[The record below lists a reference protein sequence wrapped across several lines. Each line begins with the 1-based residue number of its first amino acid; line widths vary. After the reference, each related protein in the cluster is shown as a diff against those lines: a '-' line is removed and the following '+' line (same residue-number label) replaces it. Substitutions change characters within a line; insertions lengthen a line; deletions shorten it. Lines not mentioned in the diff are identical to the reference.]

1 MLKDKTTESK
11 KLFEA
16 EHTSNRITQHSYNN
30 TPCTLVKANN
40 DSNQNTVYKIPEVH
54 IFFKYNFLFLIIRYV
69 KNLNLFFDFQLH
81 IQNKQIFLSTLEL
94 LHGHFLGVAV
104 REDCHT
110 MDVHHLISTITKL
123 KSKMKSEFDDNIGYL
138 VITV

>member
-1 MLKDKTTESK
+1 M
-11 KLFEA
+11 
-16 EHTSNRITQHSYNN
+16 
-30 TPCTLVKANN
+30 
-40 DSNQNTVYKIPEVH
+40 
-54 IFFKYNFLFLIIRYV
+54 
-69 KNLNLFFDFQLH
+69 
-81 IQNKQIFLSTLEL
+81 EL

>member
-1 MLKDKTTESK
+1 MYYYFRGRVFSKKKIGINVCTCLKKTMLKDKTTESK

-69 KNLNLFFDFQLH
+69 KNLNLFFDF
-81 IQNKQIFLSTLEL
+81 
-94 LHGHFLGVAV
+94 
-104 REDCHT
+104 
-110 MDVHHLISTITKL
+110 
-123 KSKMKSEFDDNIGYL
+123 
-138 VITV
+138 